1 LQIDAH
7 AVILPLALCHNKS
20 GYEFF
25 PMNPLETPETPQASS
40 APVEENVL
48 PVSQSSEASLEAPA
62 APETPGDR
70 SNAAAEPDQPESASG
85 SFGDVLRE
93 FEAEHAAGPDAVL
106 EGTIVSVTPEAVVI
120 DVGRKMEGIIRPDAP
135 GLPQTLVPGAAIHVS
150 ITGRTEDGYY
160 TLSTIHVEQPKDFS
174 ALQTAFD
181 EKHVIS
187 GTVTELVKGGLRVDV
202 GVPAFL
208 PASRSGIREMSEMST
223 LIGQTIECRVTKLDV
238 SNPDRPDVVIDRRS
252 VLEEQAN
259 AARAEA
265 FGAFQEGMVTHG
277 KVRSLTDFGAFVEL
291 APGIDGLLHVTDISW
306 TRVDKPASVLTVG
319 QTVEVKILKLN
330 KQTRKIGL
338 GMKQLTP
345 DPWTVAASAFKP
357 GDRVNGKVVRL
368 AEFGAFVELLPG
380 VDGLIHLSEMSWT
393 KRIHK
398 PDEVLQVGEQV
409 DVVVLDIK
417 HSDRRISLGLKQA
430 LGNPW
435 DDVDTKFPVGATIEG
450 TVHNLAAFGAFVDL
464 GNGIEGMI
472 HIGDITREK
481 RLQHPKDMLTPGQV
495 VKAAVVEVDKG
506 KKRIRLSMK
515 QLEPTSA
522 DVFISEHAVGD
533 VLSGRVV
540 EVHGAAAKIEISEGV
555 HARCKIKE
563 EAPAKQQAAAAADL
577 GDLAAMLASRWKSGP
592 SSGPSAK
599 EGVRP
604 NQIRR
609 FKITALDSEARK
621 IDVELAD

>member
-1 LQIDAH
+1 
-7 AVILPLALCHNKS
+7 
-20 GYEFF
+20 
-25 PMNPLETPETPQASS
+25 MNPLETPETPQAS
-40 APVEENVL
+40 PVPSEENAAIVEQHAEL
-48 PVSQSSEASLEAPA
+48 PAE
-62 APETPGDR
+62 
-70 SNAAAEPDQPESASG
+70 AAAEPEPQAAIESPAPDG
-85 SFGDVLRE
+85 PAVQAAEEDAAEAVDASFGDVLRE
-93 FEAEHAAGPDAVL
+93 FEAEHAAGPDAIL

-120 DVGRKMEGIIRPDAP
+120 DVGRKMEGIIRPDAA
-135 GLPQTLVPGAAIHVS
+135 GLPQTLVPGATIHVS
-150 ITGRTEDGYY
+150 ITGRTDDGYY
-160 TLSTIHVEQPKDFS
+160 TLSTIRVEQPKDFT
-174 ALQTAFD
+174 ALQTAFE

-223 LIGQTIECRVTKLDV
+223 LIGQTIECRITKLDV

-252 VLEEQAN
+252 VIEEQAN
-259 AARAEA
+259 AAKAEA
-265 FGAFQEGMVTHG
+265 FAAFQEGMITQG
-277 KVRSLTDFGAFVEL
+277 RVRSLTDFGAFVEL

-306 TRVDKPASVLTVG
+306 NRVDKPASVLTVG

-345 DPWTVAASAFKP
+345 DPWTVAVESFKP
-357 GDRVNGKVVRL
+357 GDRLTGKVVRL
-368 AEFGAFVELLPG
+368 ADFGAFVELLPG

-393 KRIHK
+393 KRVHK
-398 PDEVLQVGEQV
+398 PSEVLQVGEQV

-417 HSDRRISLGLKQA
+417 HSDKRISLGLKQA

-435 DDVDTKFPVGATIEG
+435 DEAEKKFPVGATVEG
-450 TVHNLAAFGAFVDL
+450 PVTNLAAFGAFVDL

-481 RLQHPKDMLTPGQV
+481 RLQHPKDMLSPGQV

-522 DVFISEHAVGD
+522 DIFISEHAVGD
-533 VLSGRVV
+533 LLSGRVV
-540 EVHGAAAKIEISEGV
+540 EVHGSTAKIEISEGV
-555 HARCKIKE
+555 HARCKMKE
-563 EAPAKQQAAAAADL
+563 ESPAKQQAAAAADV

-592 SSGPSAK
+592 SSTSTSK

-609 FKITALDSEARK
+609 FKITAMDTEARK

>member
-1 LQIDAH
+1 
-7 AVILPLALCHNKS
+7 
-20 GYEFF
+20 
-25 PMNPLETPETPQASS
+25 MNPLETPETPQASAVPSEQTAAPTAAPES
-40 APVEENVL
+40 AP
-48 PVSQSSEASLEAPA
+48 PAAQPAAQPPAEAVPAPEPA
-62 APETPGDR
+62 APEAEP
-70 SNAAAEPDQPESASG
+70 AAEESAESADA

-93 FEAEHAAGPDAVL
+93 FEAEHASRPDAIL
-106 EGTIVSVTPEAVVI
+106 EGTILSVTPDAVVI

-135 GLPQTLVPGAAIHVS
+135 GLPQTLIPGAAIHVS
-150 ITGRTEDGYY
+150 ITGRTDDGYY
-160 TLSTIHVEQPKDFS
+160 TLSTIHVEQPRDFT
-174 ALQTAFD
+174 ALQSAFD
-181 EKHVIS
+181 QKHVIS

-208 PASRSGIREMSEMST
+208 PASRSGIREMNEMST

-252 VLEEQAN
+252 VLEEQAH

-265 FGAFQEGMVTHG
+265 FGVFREGMVLQG

-291 APGIDGLLHVTDISW
+291 APGVDGLLHVTDISW
-306 TRVDKPASVLTVG
+306 NRVDKPASVLAPG
-319 QTVEVKILKLN
+319 QSVDVKILKIN
-330 KQTRKIGL
+330 SQTRKIGL

-345 DPWTVAASAFKP
+345 DPWSVAVETFKP
-357 GDRVNGKVVRL
+357 GDRATGKVVRL
-368 AEFGAFVELLPG
+368 ADFGAFVELLPG

-393 KRIHK
+393 KRVHK
-398 PDEVLQVGEQV
+398 PSEVLQAGEQV
-409 DVVVLDIK
+409 EVVVLEIK
-417 HSDRRISLGLKQA
+417 HADKRISLGLKQA

-435 DDVDTKFPVGATIEG
+435 DGVEKKYPVGSTVEG
-450 TVHNLAAFGAFVDL
+450 PVTNLAAFGAFVDL

-481 RLQHPKDMLTPGQV
+481 RLQHPKEALTSGQV

-533 VLSGRVV
+533 LLSGRVV

-555 HARCKIKE
+555 HARCKLKDE
-563 EAPAKQQAAAAADL
+563 SPAKQQAAAETDVT
-577 GDLAAMLASRWKSGP
+577 GLAAMLASRWKSGP
-592 SSGPSAK
+592 APSSGKDSI
-599 EGVRP
+599 RP
-604 NQIRR
+604 NQIRS
-609 FKITALDSEARK
+609 FKIVALDAEARK
-621 IDVELAD
+621 IDVELAG

>member
-1 LQIDAH
+1 
-7 AVILPLALCHNKS
+7 
-20 GYEFF
+20 
-25 PMNPLETPETPQASS
+25 MNPLETPETTQASS
-40 APVEENVL
+40 VPSEEIIAPVELSPEPAV
-48 PVSQSSEASLEAPA
+48 AAPA
-62 APETPGDR
+62 EPTAQPAADAASAAEAVDATPGP
-70 SNAAAEPDQPESASG
+70 EQPESADA

-93 FEAEHAAGPDAVL
+93 FEAGHAAGADAIL

-135 GLPQTLVPGAAIHVS
+135 GLPQTLTPGATIHVS
-150 ITGRTEDGYY
+150 ITGRTDDGYY
-160 TLSTIHVEQPKDFS
+160 SLSTIRVEQPKDFT
-174 ALQTAFD
+174 ALQTAYD

-208 PASRSGIREMSEMST
+208 PASRSGIREMNEMST
-223 LIGQTIECRVTKLDV
+223 LIGQTIECRITKLDV

-252 VLEEQAN
+252 VIEEQAN
-259 AARAEA
+259 AARDEA
-265 FGAFQEGMVTHG
+265 FGAFQEGMVTQG
-277 KVRSLTDFGAFVEL
+277 RVRSLTDFGAFVEL

-306 TRVDKPASVLTVG
+306 NRVDKPGSVLTVG

-330 KQTRKIGL
+330 RQTRKLGL

-345 DPWTVAASAFKP
+345 DPWTQAAESFKP

-368 AEFGAFVELLPG
+368 ADFGAFVELLPG

-393 KRIHK
+393 KRVHK
-398 PDEVLQVGEQV
+398 PSEVLQVGEQV
-409 DVVVLDIK
+409 DVVVLDVK
-417 HSDRRISLGLKQA
+417 HSDKRISLGLKQA

-435 DDVDTKFPVGATIEG
+435 DDVDKKFPVGAPVEG
-450 TVHNLAAFGAFVDL
+450 AVTNLAAFGAFVDL

-481 RLQHPKDMLTPGQV
+481 RLQHPKDMLTTGQV

-506 KKRIRLSMK
+506 RKRIRLSMK

-522 DVFISEHAVGD
+522 DVFIGEHAVGD
-533 VLSGRVV
+533 MLSGRVV
-540 EVHGAAAKIEISEGV
+540 EVHGASAKIEISEGV
-555 HARCKIKE
+555 HARCKLKE
-563 EAPAKQQAAAAADL
+563 EAPAKQQAAAAADVT
-577 GDLAAMLASRWKSGP
+577 DLAAMLATRWKSGP
-592 SSGPSAK
+592 SSSSSAK

-609 FKITALDSEARK
+609 FKITAMDTEARK